1 VRLDRRT
8 RMMFDDMHVFINGES
23 FLASGRDARLMQRLG
38 NERQLDARSTAG
50 LSLQA
55 RELLMDWYSAGWLHG
70 D

>member
-1 VRLDRRT
+1 
-8 RMMFDDMHVFINGES
+8 MMFDDMHVFINGES

-50 LSLQA
+50 LSVQA
-55 RELLMDWYSAGWLHG
+55 RELLMDWHSAGWLHG